1 MADRWIKQPTDP
13 HQIRETIADL
23 RQRLDALPSI
33 DSNAANWAEQHRQH
47 RAAAEALADH
57 LRATY
62 GARIHDKA
70 WTNTIRM
77 HGFSSSGTAGLQQA
91 FRNWIAAA
99 ERKLAAIEGV
109 TS

>member
-1 MADRWIKQPTDP
+1 MPKHRIDP
-13 HQIRETIADL
+13 QLVQSTIADL
-23 RQRLDALPSI
+23 RQRLDALPMI
-33 DSNAANWAEQHRQH
+33 GDNAAGWADQHRQH

-77 HGFSSSGTAGLQQA
+77 HGISSSGTAGLQQA